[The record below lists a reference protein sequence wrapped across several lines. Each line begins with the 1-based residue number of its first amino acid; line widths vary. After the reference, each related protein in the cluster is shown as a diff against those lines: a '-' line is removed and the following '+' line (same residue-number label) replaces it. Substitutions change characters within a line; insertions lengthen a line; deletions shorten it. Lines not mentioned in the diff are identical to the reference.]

1 MVEFNAGTVN
11 AIATLRPCTRA
22 NGRGGAR
29 QPEARGGGAIP
40 VDKLVTA
47 TFDLSAAV
55 EAFVVA
61 RQREQVKA
69 HLTVS

>member
-1 MVEFNAGTVN
+1 VV
-11 AIATLRPCTRA
+11 RA
-22 NGRGGAR
+22 NLRRA
-29 QPEARGGGAIP
+29 EGGAIP